1 MKWPHLPRSKKLQAI
16 ADEDKQFCLQKHQ
29 SGKLTL
35 VYSHTYYY
43 QVQLQMAASSS
54 KYCDFLNRRLIE
66 AKKKGKRQLKIR
78 VQKYK

>member
-1 MKWPHLPRSKKLQAI
+1 MPTFAKVRKLQAI

-35 VYSHTYYY
+35 ANSHTYYY

>member
-1 MKWPHLPRSKKLQAI
+1 MPTFAKVRILQAI
-16 ADEDKQFCLQKHQ
+16 ADEDKPFCLQKHQ

-35 VYSHTYYY
+35 VHSHTYYY
-43 QVQLQMAASSS
+43 HVQLQMAASSS
-54 KYCDFLNRRLIE
+54 KYCDFLNCRLIE